1 MFTFH
6 LCTDSKSCLHENR
19 KISKAVSLVLLSQ
32 FYIDRTNYEFL
43 NINCISNLYSGWLKG
58 KKAKYNCNNIHIIMT
73 IIYLNSVQ
81 ICLTIKKIKEIVE
94 IPHWHRCL
102 LPISITGQGY
112 S

>member
-19 KISKAVSLVLLSQ
+19 KIPKAVSLVLLSQ

-43 NINCISNLYSGWLKG
+43 NINCISNLYSGWVKG
-58 KKAKYNCNNIHIIMT
+58 EKAKYNIHIIMT

>member
-32 FYIDRTNYEFL
+32 FYIHQTNYEFL

-58 KKAKYNCNNIHIIMT
+58 KKAKYNCNNIHII
-73 IIYLNSVQ
+73 IYLNSVQ
-81 ICLTIKKIKEIVE
+81 ICLTIKKIKEIFE
-94 IPHWHRCL
+94 LPHWQRCL
-102 LPISITGQGY
+102 LPISITGQGH